1 VITREEFNDA
11 LAELINVG
19 VGRAASSLS
28 AMVNERIELSVPR
41 VVTIPHADINAHL
54 NLDHDIG
61 LKDEVAV
68 VQQAFT
74 GKVGGAASILFP
86 VESARKLVGL
96 LIGGTLSDE
105 ELDLEREAALTEV
118 GNILINGVM
127 GTIGNIIGVEI
138 RYHLPE
144 YLECRADEL
153 PQVFQERDLMLAVV
167 LIAISGQEI
176 RGHLVLLFDIPSM
189 DNLGAII
196 EEMTRGS
203 DNNPHA

>member
-1 VITREEFNDA
+1 MITRDEFNDA
-11 LAELINVG
+11 LAELVNVG

-28 AMVNERIELSVPR
+28 SMVQERIELSVPR
-41 VVTIPHADINAHL
+41 VVTIPHAEICRHL
-54 NLDHDIG
+54 DLEHEIG
-61 LKDEVAV
+61 LKDEVV
-68 VQQAFT
+68 LVQQGFS
-74 GKVGGAASILFP
+74 GNVGGAASILFP

-96 LIGGTLSDE
+96 LTGGHLTNE
-105 ELDLEREAALTEV
+105 ELDLERESALTEV

-144 YLECRADEL
+144 YVECHANAL
-153 PQVFQERDLMLAVV
+153 PRVFQERDLMMAVV

-176 RGHLVLLFDIPSM
+176 KGHLVLLFDIPSM
-189 DNLGAII
+189 GNLSAII

-203 DNNPHA
+203 R